1 VAQPQ
6 RRLRV
11 AHRHQRAHRR
21 RVQREAEVDVVA
33 AVEVLLQRQPP
44 QPVRFLGFPTASQI

>member
-11 AHRHQRAHRR
+11 AHRHQRVHRL
-21 RVQREAEVDVVA
+21 RVQREAAADAVADEVRR
-33 AVEVLLQRQPP
+33 QRQPP